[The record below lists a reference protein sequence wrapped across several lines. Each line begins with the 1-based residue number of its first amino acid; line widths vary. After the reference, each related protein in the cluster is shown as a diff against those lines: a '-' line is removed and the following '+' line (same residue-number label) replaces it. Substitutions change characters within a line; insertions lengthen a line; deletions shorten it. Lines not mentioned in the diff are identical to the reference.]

1 MSISALVST
10 YTSAVFAG
18 RSPSAV
24 ATSAA
29 HAPDDAS
36 TVVRL
41 SAQGRGA
48 AEVAEP
54 RKHQP
59 ARLLDT
65 ELLLPSR
72 ANVAT
77 LTEKA
82 GQLVGARLDA
92 LGIARNPAFD
102 LVIEDVNSPHVTVKG
117 NRPDARAIEDAIN
130 GDPAIQMAVH
140 NAHALASHVP
150 GLERAAA
157 FSREYA
163 NAGSQAEADR
173 LISRY
178 ADLFSQ
184 SMPPAVIDFS
194 FGEGGLMIAINGA
207 TVHG

>member
-29 HAPDDAS
+29 HASDDAS
-36 TVVRL
+36 TVVHL
-41 SAQGRGA
+41 SAQGRQA
-48 AEVAEP
+48 VEP
-54 RKHQP
+54 ATRQP
-59 ARLLDT
+59 ASLFDT
-65 ELLLPSR
+65 DQLLLPSR

-117 NRPDARAIEDAIN
+117 NRPDARAIEEAIN

>member
-36 TVVRL
+36 TVVHL
-41 SAQGRGA
+41 SAQGRQA
-48 AEVAEP
+48 VEP
-54 RKHQP
+54 ATRQP
-59 ARLLDT
+59 ASLLDT
-65 ELLLPSR
+65 DQLLLPSR